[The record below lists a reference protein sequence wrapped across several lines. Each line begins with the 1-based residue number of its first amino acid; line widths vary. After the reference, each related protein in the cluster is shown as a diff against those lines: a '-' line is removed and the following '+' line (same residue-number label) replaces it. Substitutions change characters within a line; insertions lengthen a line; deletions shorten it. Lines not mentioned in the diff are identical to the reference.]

1 MEGLGIEAI
10 ATWRWRVY
18 PSTTWLNKPYPY
30 LGRLNDDKKKF
41 NKTLS
46 SACVTLERTFGVLVA
61 EKGATWCSFKP
72 NVNLENVHPEN
83 FCYIFSKKN
92 FPMF

>member
-1 MEGLGIEAI
+1 MTAAVEAVVGKVI
-10 ATWRWRVY
+10 
-18 PSTTWLNKPYPY
+18 
-30 LGRLNDDKKKF
+30 F
-41 NKTLS
+41 
-46 SACVTLERTFGVLVA
+46 RTFGVLVA